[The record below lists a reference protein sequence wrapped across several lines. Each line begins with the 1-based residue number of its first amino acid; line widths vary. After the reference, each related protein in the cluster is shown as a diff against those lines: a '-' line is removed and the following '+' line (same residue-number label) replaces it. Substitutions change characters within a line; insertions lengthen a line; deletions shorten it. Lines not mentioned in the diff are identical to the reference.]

1 MRRVVPLL
9 AAVVCAGL
17 FASTVSAI
25 QDPQPAPAPPAT
37 CDAAAIDPD
46 SYRLTTEAQALNVLR
61 PREPWWEPYGLWKN
75 PREIG
80 DVNAAS
86 LRLAE
91 RAIELD
97 DRNLLAHGYLA
108 RQRVVMAIDAR
119 KAEESW
125 ARVLDNGG
133 AITWTATLPKVD
145 PRAFFVLA
153 FDRSGIRIFRFTQLA
168 GEVPERFGFQEFP
181 EPEQVD
187 FWRALGGCLP
197 AAAAPEAAIPWS
209 QVREIRTSTRALRF
223 ELTSPAAIA
232 SDVRSPRRDDSIDVI
247 LHRRSGV
254 DPRFAMGPFGPRPYW
269 GWGGPDPEAYLL
281 RVRQMLQGLS
291 HGPHGSH
298 LETAA
303 SCQPCTNFAS

>member
-9 AAVVCAGL
+9 AAVVCLGL
-17 FASTVSAI
+17 FGSPLTAI
-25 QDPQPAPAPPAT
+25 QDPQPAPVPPAT

-61 PREPWWEPYGLWKN
+61 PREPWWEPYGLWKG

-80 DVNAAS
+80 DVNAGS

-91 RAIELD
+91 RAVELD

-119 KAEESW
+119 KAGESW

-133 AITWTATLPKVD
+133 AITWTATLPEVD
-145 PRAFFVLA
+145 PRSYFVLA
-153 FDRSGIRIFRFTQLA
+153 FDRTGIRIFRFTQLA
-168 GEVPERFGFQEFP
+168 GELRAQFGFQEFP
-181 EPEQVD
+181 DPERAE

-197 AAAAPEAAIPWS
+197 ANAAPEVEIPWS
-209 QVREIRTSTRALRF
+209 QVREIRTVTRALRF
-223 ELTSPAAIA
+223 ELNAPAAIA
-232 SDVRSPRRDDSIDVI
+232 SDRGSRRRDDSIDVV
-247 LHRRSGV
+247 LHGRSDL
-254 DPRFAMGPFGPRPYW
+254 DPRFVMGPFGPRPYR
-269 GWGGPDPEAYLL
+269 GGGGPDPDAYLL
-281 RVRQMLQGLS
+281 RVRQMLQGLA

-298 LETAA
+298 GATAA
-303 SCQPCTNFAS
+303 SLQPCTNFAS

>member
-17 FASTVSAI
+17 ASPISAD
-25 QDPQPAPAPPAT
+25 QDPQPAPALPAT

-61 PREPWWEPYGLWKN
+61 PREPWWEPYGLWKG

-80 DVNAAS
+80 DVNAGS

-168 GEVPERFGFQEFP
+168 GEVPARFGFQEFP
-181 EPEQVD
+181 DPEQEE

-197 AAAAPEAAIPWS
+197 ANAAPETEIPWS
-209 QVREIRTSTRALRF
+209 QVREIRTITRALRF
-223 ELTSPAAIA
+223 ELSAPAAIA
-232 SDVRSPRRDDSIDVI
+232 SDRGSRRRDDSIDVM
-247 LHRRSGV
+247 LHGRSDV
-254 DPRFAMGPFGPRPYW
+254 DPRFVMGPFGPRPYW
-269 GWGGPDPEAYLL
+269 GGGVPDPEAYLL
-281 RVRQMLQGLS
+281 RVRQMLQRLS

-298 LETAA
+298 GATAA